1 MRFGV
6 GDFEQANCVSSA
18 FCGSAGDHAFPRIPE
33 KLRIV
38 RKEREK
44 PMKRSMSWAAMVGM
58 AVLIS
63 VPLAAQ
69 SVSTAGVKGQAGSDP
84 HVKSDSANNP
94 EHPKVPAPP
103 SKGGPKSRGLN
114 GTCNIHV
121 DNRTPYYITFY
132 FDGNPAGALGPW
144 GDLMPNITQGVA
156 EIYAK
161 AVFTNGSVLTFGPRD
176 LRCTGGDFTWT
187 LTP

>member
-1 MRFGV
+1 MIR
-6 GDFEQANCVSSA
+6 
-18 FCGSAGDHAFPRIPE
+18 R
-33 KLRIV
+33 
-38 RKEREK
+38 ERETT
-44 PMKRSMSWAAMVGM
+44 MNRCLSRAAIVCV
-58 AVLIS
+58 AVLVSI
-63 VPLAAQ
+63 PLAAQ
-69 SVSTAGVKGQAGSDP
+69 SVSTSGVKGKAGGSDP
-84 HVKSDSANNP
+84 HIKSNSMNNS
-94 EHPKVPAPP
+94 ESPKIPAPP
-103 SKGGPKSRGLN
+103 KKGGPKSRGLN

-132 FDGNPAGALGPW
+132 FDGQPEGALGPW

-161 AVFTNGSVLTFGPRD
+161 AVFTDGSVLTFGPRD

>member
-1 MRFGV
+1 MNRC
-6 GDFEQANCVSSA
+6 A
-18 FCGSAGDHAFPRIPE
+18 
-33 KLRIV
+33 LR
-38 RKEREK
+38 
-44 PMKRSMSWAAMVGM
+44 AAMVCV
-58 AVLIS
+58 AVLVS
-63 VPLAAQ
+63 LPLAAQ
-69 SVSTAGVKGQAGSDP
+69 NVSTSGVKGKVGASDP
-84 HVKSDSANNP
+84 HIKSDSANNSDN
-94 EHPKVPAPP
+94 PKIPAPA

-132 FDGNPAGALGPW
+132 FDGVPAGALGPW